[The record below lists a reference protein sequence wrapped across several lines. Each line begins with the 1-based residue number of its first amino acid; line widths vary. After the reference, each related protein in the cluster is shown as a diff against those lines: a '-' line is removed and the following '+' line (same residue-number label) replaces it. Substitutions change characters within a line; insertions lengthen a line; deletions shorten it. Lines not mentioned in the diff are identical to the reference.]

1 MNGQILKGRY
11 QIVRELGSG
20 GQGITYLTKDTQLS
34 GTPDCVVK
42 QLRPADPKTLDL
54 ARRLFKQEINAL
66 GQLGDHPQIPRL
78 LDHFEEGGEFYLIQ
92 QYIAGHPLSQDIVP
106 GQPWSENQVNG
117 MLRELLPIL
126 DFIHSRGVIHRDIKP
141 NNIIRRSFDQKLVL
155 IDFGSIKQVISPEL
169 IVTQQNQVK
178 TTVVVGTEGYM
189 PPQQK
194 QGNVFPS
201 SDLYAIGMI
210 GIEAAT
216 GIGAIDLQ
224 MQYSDPLTGEFI
236 WRHLAPQISDHLA
249 NILSKMVAYV
259 PGNRYQSAKDVE
271 KDLGID
277 DPNDPNPSQWKCV
290 QTIRGHKTSVN
301 HLVLTSNSQ
310 QFASASDDN
319 TIKLWEVASGKLIRT
334 FTIIPG
340 FMKPDSTYYKC
351 VAITPEANIL
361 ISGSLDNKLRLW
373 HLHQGNLI
381 ATINAHKD
389 CINCIDIHHDGQTL
403 VSGSRDKTIK
413 VWHLGTRGLLRN
425 LLGHTN
431 SVTAVLIAPDGQTVI
446 SGGLDNTVKIWR
458 WGDGQLLFN
467 CTGHL
472 DCVWAIAISPN
483 GKTVASGSNDGTI
496 KLWNRETGNLLKTL
510 TINTKVNS
518 IAIAPDNVTL
528 IAGLRDGNIKLFN
541 LQTGGEIFT
550 ASEHSKSVNCVAFS
564 HNQQTIISG
573 CGDGMIK
580 IWQPLS

>member
-11 QIVRELGSG
+11 QIVKELGTG

-34 GTPDCVVK
+34 GKPDCVVK

-54 ARRLFKQEINAL
+54 ARRLFEQEINAL
-66 GQLGDHPQIPRL
+66 GRLGDHPQIPRL
-78 LDHFEEGGEFYLIQ
+78 LDHFEEGDQFYLVQ
-92 QYIAGHPLSQDIVP
+92 QYIEGDPLSQYIVP

-155 IDFGSIKQVISPEL
+155 IDFGSIKQVISTEL
-169 IVTQQNQVK
+169 IITQQNQVK
-178 TTVVVGTEGYM
+178 TTVIVGTEGYM

-194 QGNVFPS
+194 QGNVSPS
-201 SDLYAIGMI
+201 SDLYSLGMI

-216 GIGAIDLQ
+216 GISAIDLQ
-224 MQYSDPLTGEFI
+224 MQYSDPQTGEII
-236 WRHLAPQISDHLA
+236 WRRFAPQISDHLA
-249 NILSKMVAYV
+249 NILSKMIAYI
-259 PGNRYQSAKDVE
+259 PGNRYQSAKDIL
-271 KDLGID
+271 KDLGIVID
-277 DPNDPNPSQWKCV
+277 NPSQWKCV
-290 QTIRGHKTSVN
+290 QTIIGHRTSVN
-301 HLVLTSNSQ
+301 DLVLSSNSQ

-319 TIKLWEVASGKLIRT
+319 TIKLWEVASSKLIRT
-334 FTIIPG
+334 FTIVPG

-351 VAITPEANIL
+351 VKVTPEANIL

-389 CINCIDIHHDGQTL
+389 CINSIDLHQDGQTL

-431 SVTAVLIAPDGQTVI
+431 SVTAVLITPDGQKVI
-446 SGGLDNTVKIWR
+446 SASLDNTVKIWSLAN
-458 WGDGQLLFN
+458 GKLIFN

-472 DCVWAIAISPN
+472 DSVWAITISPN
-483 GKTVASGSNDGTI
+483 GKTIASGSNDGTI
-496 KLWNRETGNLLKTL
+496 KLWNLETGNLLKTL
-510 TINTKVNS
+510 TLNSKVNS
-518 IAIAPDNVTL
+518 IAIAPDNTTL
-528 IAGLRDGNIKLFN
+528 VAGLRDGNIKLWN
-541 LQTGGEIFT
+541 LQTGVEIFT
-550 ASEHSKSVNCVAFS
+550 TSGHSKSVNCVAFS
-564 HNQQTIISG
+564 HNQQAIISG
-573 CGDGMIK
+573 SGDGMIK